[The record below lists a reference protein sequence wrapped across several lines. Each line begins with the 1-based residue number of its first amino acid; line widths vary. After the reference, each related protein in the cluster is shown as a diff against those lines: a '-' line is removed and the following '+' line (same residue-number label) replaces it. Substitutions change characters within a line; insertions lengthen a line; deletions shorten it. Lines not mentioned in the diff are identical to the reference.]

1 MSASRRSAYGVL
13 AVVLTCGSH
22 TASAQTEIRADS
34 IRRLYEIP
42 ELAYAVVSADSVLEM
57 HVLGYRRWGA
67 DYAAGPDDR
76 FRIGSN
82 TKAITGFIAARLV
95 KQGVLSWDT
104 RFFDLYPELK
114 EQSRPAYHDLT
125 LLDLLTF
132 RTRLLKW
139 TYTDTVPTP
148 AEITGDEPAQRYAF
162 MAWCLRQAPV
172 PKTSG
177 PSFSNPAYVAAG
189 LMLEKATGHS
199 YSELAA
205 DLGKELGIHFAFG
218 APNATDKDQP
228 WGHDRDLE
236 PEPPQENQKLNW
248 LLAAGNIQL
257 SLPDYAKFIQLQLA
271 GAAGRSPL
279 LSAEEFRF
287 LHQGRQRFAVGWF
300 WEKEAAGDVVVY
312 NIGNPGTFLSKV
324 YMLPEK
330 DRAFI
335 FLCNAQT
342 LAADEGLDKLYE
354 VLRGRYLK

>member
-1 MSASRRSAYGVL
+1 MSESRRSVFALCALMLAYGL
-13 AVVLTCGSH
+13 H
-22 TASAQTEIRADS
+22 TASAQTEVQADS

-42 ELAYAVVSADSVLEM
+42 ELAYAVVSSDSVLEM

-95 KQGVLSWDT
+95 KQGELSWDT

-114 EQSRPAYHDLT
+114 EQSRPEYQDLT

-132 RTRLLKW
+132 RSRLLKW
-139 TYTDTVPTP
+139 TYTDATPTP
-148 AEITGDEPAQRYAF
+148 EEITGDEPAQRYAF
-162 MAWCLRQAPV
+162 MAWCLRQPPV
-172 PKTSG
+172 AKTSG

-189 LMLEKATGHS
+189 LMLEKATGRS
-199 YSELAA
+199 YAELVA
-205 DLGKELGIHFAFG
+205 DLGKELDIHFAFG
-218 APNATDKDQP
+218 APNARDNDQP
-228 WGHDRDLE
+228 WGHDQSLE
-236 PEPPQENQKLNW
+236 PELPQENRKLSW

-257 SLPDYAKFIQLQLA
+257 SLTDYAKFIQLQLD

-287 LHQGRQRFAVGWF
+287 LQQGQERFAVGWF
-300 WEKEAAGDVVVY
+300 WEKEPAGDVVVY

-335 FLCNAQT
+335 LLCNAQT
-342 LAADEGLDKLYE
+342 PAADEGLDKLYE
-354 VLRGRYLK
+354 VLRGGYPK

>member
-1 MSASRRSAYGVL
+1 MSGPQRFSRAVL
-13 AVVLTCGSH
+13 ALLLVCSMHRAV
-22 TASAQTEIRADS
+22 AQTEIRADS

-57 HVLGYRRWGA
+57 HVLGNRRWGA
-67 DYAAGPDDR
+67 DYAAGPVDR

-82 TKAITGFIAARLV
+82 TKGITGFIAARLV
-95 KQGVLSWDT
+95 KQGVINWDT

-114 EQSRPAYHDLT
+114 EQSRHAYQELT

-139 TYTDTVPTP
+139 TYTDTAPP
-148 AEITGDEPAQRYAF
+148 AEEIIGDEPAQRYAF
-162 MAWCLRQAPV
+162 MAWCLRQPPV
-172 PKTSG
+172 PETSG

-189 LMLEKATGHS
+189 FMLEKATGRS
-199 YSELAA
+199 YVELVA
-205 DLGKELGIHFAFG
+205 DLGKELGIHFGFG

-228 WGHDRDLE
+228 WGHGQDLE
-236 PEPPQENQKLNW
+236 PEPPQENGKLNW

-279 LSAEEFRF
+279 LSSEEFHF
-287 LHQGRQRFAVGWF
+287 LHQGRDRFAVGWF
-300 WEKEAAGDVVVY
+300 WEREATGDPVVY

-324 YMLPEK
+324 YMLPAK

-342 LAADEGLDKLYE
+342 SMAEHGLNELYRE
-354 VLRGRYLK
+354 VKRRYP

>member
-1 MSASRRSAYGVL
+1 MRSAHAVL
-13 AVVLTCGSH
+13 AIMLTCGSQ

-42 ELAYAVVSADSVLEM
+42 EMAYAVVSSDSVLEM

-67 DYAAGPDDR
+67 DYTAGPEDR

-95 KQGVLSWDT
+95 KKGELSWDT

-114 EQSRPAYHDLT
+114 EQSLRAYHDLT

-132 RTRLLKW
+132 RTRLVKW
-139 TYTDTVPTP
+139 TYTDTAPTP
-148 AEITGDEPAQRYAF
+148 EEITGEESAQRYTF
-162 MAWCLRQAPV
+162 MAWCLRQPPL

-189 LMLEKATGHS
+189 LMLERATGRA
-199 YSELAA
+199 YAELVA

-228 WGHDRDLE
+228 WGHDQDLE
-236 PEPPQENQKLNW
+236 PEPPKENRKLNW

-257 SLPDYAKFIQLQLA
+257 SLPDYTKFIQMQMA

-279 LSAEEFRF
+279 LSSKEFHF
-287 LHQGRQRFAVGWF
+287 LHQGRERFAVGWF
-300 WEKEAAGDVVVY
+300 WEKEPAGEVVVY
-312 NIGNPGTFLSKV
+312 SVGNPGTFLSKV
-324 YMLPEK
+324 YMFPGK

-335 FLCNAQT
+335 LLSNAQT
-342 LAADEGLDKLYE
+342 VAADEGLDVLYQE
-354 VLRGRYLK
+354 LRVRYPK

>member
-162 MAWCLRQAPV
+162 MAWCLRQPPV
-172 PKTSG
+172 PESSG

-189 LMLEKATGHS
+189 LMLEKATGRS
-199 YSELAA
+199 YAELVA
-205 DLGKELGIHFAFG
+205 DLGKELGIHIAFG
-218 APNATDKDQP
+218 APNAMDKDQP
-228 WGHDRDLE
+228 WGHGEDLE
-236 PEPPQENQKLNW
+236 PEPQQENMKLNW

-279 LSAEEFRF
+279 LSSEEFRF
-287 LHQGRQRFAVGWF
+287 LHQGRERFAVGWF
-300 WEKEAAGDVVVY
+300 WEEEAAGDVVVY

-324 YMLPEK
+324 YMLPKK

-335 FLCNAQT
+335 LLCNAQT
-342 LAADEGLDKLYE
+342 PAAEEGMDALYRE
-354 VLRGRYLK
+354 LRNNYVP

>member
-1 MSASRRSAYGVL
+1 MRSVCGVL
-13 AVVLTCGSH
+13 AAVLTCGTH
-22 TASAQTEIRADS
+22 TASAQTEILADS

-57 HVLGYRRWGA
+57 RVLGYRRWGA
-67 DYAAGPDDR
+67 DFAAGPDDR

-114 EQSRPAYHDLT
+114 EQSQHAYHDLT

-139 TYTDTVPTP
+139 TYTDTIPTP
-148 AEITGDEPAQRYAF
+148 AEITGDDPAQRYAF
-162 MAWCLRQAPV
+162 MAWCLRQPPV
-172 PKTSG
+172 PKTGG

-199 YSELAA
+199 YTELAS
-205 DLGKELGIHFAFG
+205 DLGKELGIRFAFG
-218 APNATDKDQP
+218 APNAMDKDQP
-228 WGHDRDLE
+228 WGHGEDLE
-236 PEPPQENQKLNW
+236 PEPQQENMKLNW

-279 LSAEEFRF
+279 LSSEEFRF
-287 LHQGRQRFAVGWF
+287 LHQGRERFAVGWF
-300 WEKEAAGDVVVY
+300 WEEEPAGDVVVC
-312 NIGNPGTFLSKV
+312 NVGNPGTFLSKV
-324 YMLPEK
+324 HMLPKK

-335 FLCNAQT
+335 LLCNAQT
-342 LAADEGLDKLYE
+342 VAADEGLDALYLE
-354 VLRGRYLK
+354 LRGKYVR

>member
-1 MSASRRSAYGVL
+1 MRFASAIL
-13 AVVLTCGSH
+13 AVVLTCGPH

-42 ELAYAVVSADSVLEM
+42 ELAYAVVSSDSVLEM

-67 DYAAGPDDR
+67 AYTAGPDDR

-95 KQGVLSWDT
+95 KQGMIAWDT

-148 AEITGDEPAQRYAF
+148 EETTGDEPAQRYAF
-162 MAWCLRQAPV
+162 MAWCLRQSPV
-172 PKTSG
+172 PRTSG

-189 LMLEKATGHS
+189 LMLEKATGRS
-199 YSELAA
+199 YAELVAE
-205 DLGKELGIHFAFG
+205 LGKELGIHFAFG
-218 APNATDKDQP
+218 APNAMDTDQP
-228 WGHDRDLE
+228 WGHDQALQ
-236 PEPPQENQKLNW
+236 PEPPQESRKLNW

-257 SLPDYAKFIQLQLA
+257 SLPDYAKFVQLQLA

-279 LSAEEFRF
+279 LSSEEFHF
-287 LHQGRQRFAVGWF
+287 LLQGRERFAVGWF
-300 WEKEAAGDVVVY
+300 WEKEPAGDVVVY
-312 NIGNPGTFLSKV
+312 NVGNPGTFLSKV
-324 YMLPEK
+324 YLLPKK

-335 FLCNAQT
+335 LLCNAQT
-342 LAADEGLDKLYE
+342 VAADEGLDQLYE
-354 VLRGRYLK
+354 VLRGGYLK

>member
-1 MSASRRSAYGVL
+1 MRSAHAVL
-13 AVVLTCGSH
+13 AIMLTCGSQ

-42 ELAYAVVSADSVLEM
+42 EMAYAVVSSDSVLEM

-95 KQGVLSWDT
+95 KQGELSWDT

-114 EQSRPAYHDLT
+114 GQSRAAYHDLT

-139 TYTDTVPTP
+139 TYTDATPTP
-148 AEITGDEPAQRYAF
+148 EEVSGDESAQRYAF
-162 MAWCLRQAPV
+162 MAWCLRQTPV

-189 LMLEKATGHS
+189 LMLEKATGRS
-199 YSELAA
+199 YAELVA
-205 DLGKELGIHFAFG
+205 DLGKELGIHIGFG
-218 APNATDKDQP
+218 APNARDNDQP
-228 WGHDRDLE
+228 WGHGQDLE
-236 PEPPQENQKLNW
+236 PEPPQENRKLNW

-257 SLPDYAKFIQLQLA
+257 SLSDYAKFIQMQLA

-279 LSAEEFRF
+279 LSSKEFSF
-287 LHQGRQRFAVGWF
+287 LHKGRERFAVGWF
-300 WEKEAAGDVVVY
+300 WEKEPAGEVVVY
-312 NIGNPGTFLSKV
+312 NVGNPGTFLSKV
-324 YMLPEK
+324 YMLPDK

-335 FLCNAQT
+335 LLCNAQT
-342 LAADEGLDKLYE
+342 PAAEEGMDTLYRE
-354 VLRGRYLK
+354 LRSRYLR